1 MLERMAKFC
10 KRLNH
15 ILLAAILSGILIII
29 LYMLSIILFNDT
41 NRANVD
47 IDFNNTN
54 EKID

>member
-41 NRANVD
+41 NHANVD